1 MDIGLRVEYDGKKN
15 VVLAGEIIKEYP
27 IGGLMCE
34 YARLRPTE
42 LKEVI
47 LRNPFWN
54 EESLSEK
61 GGDALYTFYNDM
73 VEKFDVVIA
82 GIVIADFSSF
92 LRDYLQAERKDLIEL
107 IDRLNCDKDEDSI
120 KQFILKDTGFQEFG
134 ISTVGQAFLSAYC
147 SYALSYVL
155 FKHTFEQF
163 VLGNEIDD
171 EQIDKILSLYS
182 ENVEQQEFDFSIML
196 YEGKFHSVYSI
207 NSSLSLIVFE
217 MAHAID
223 TEAKIV
229 KCRNC
234 NNYFVPVGRADSV
247 YCGYPSPQDVNKDC
261 RDIGAQATRAKKMKN
276 DVVTQEYRRLYMRL
290 TMGIK
295 RHPEDLKLQM
305 ALADLTK
312 GMKKLRKQRAEGTV
326 SSDDIL
332 EWIHSMDSALQA

>member
-47 LRNPFWN
+47 LRNPLWN
-54 EESLSEK
+54 EKSLSKK
-61 GGDALYTFYNDM
+61 GGDALYAFYNDM

-107 IDRLNCDKDEDSI
+107 IGRLNCDKDKDSI

-134 ISTVGQAFLSAYC
+134 ISTIGQAFLSAYC

-155 FKHTFEQF
+155 FKHIFEQF
-163 VLGNEIDD
+163 VLGNEINA
-171 EQIDKILSLYS
+171 EQIDRILSLYS

-207 NSSLSLIVFE
+207 NSSLSLIIFE

-234 NNYFVPVGRADSV
+234 NNYFVPVGRADSM

-261 RDIGAQATRAKKMKN
+261 RDIGAQATRTRKMKN

-295 RHPEDLKLQM
+295 RHPEDLKLKK
-305 ALADLTK
+305 ALEDLTK
-312 GMKKLRKQRAEGTV
+312 EMKTLRKQHAEGTV

-332 EWIHSMDSALQA
+332 EWIHSMDSVL

>member
-47 LRNPFWN
+47 LSNPFWS
-54 EESLSEK
+54 EENLSEK
-61 GGDALYTFYNDM
+61 GGEALFAFYNDM

-82 GIVIADFSSF
+82 GIVIADFSAF
-92 LRDYLQAERKDLIEL
+92 MRDYLQAERKDLIEL
-107 IDRLNCDKDEDSI
+107 IGRLNCGKDEDSI

-171 EQIDKILSLYS
+171 EQIDKILSLYNS
-182 ENVEQQEFDFSIML
+182 ENMEQQEFDFSIML

-207 NSSLSLIVFE
+207 NSSLSLIIFE

-261 RDIGAQATRAKKMKN
+261 RDIGAQVTRAKKMKN

-295 RHPEDLKLQM
+295 RHPEESKMKESLENLKH
-305 ALADLTK
+305 
-312 GMKKLRKQRAEGTV
+312 GMKKLRKQRAEGIV

-332 EWIHSMDSALQA
+332 EWIHNIDSAL

>member
-47 LRNPFWN
+47 LSNPFWN
-54 EESLSEK
+54 EESLSDK
-61 GGDALYTFYNDM
+61 GGDALYIFYNDM
-73 VEKFDVVIA
+73 IEKFGIVIA

-107 IDRLNCDKDEDSI
+107 IGRLNCDKDEDSI

-134 ISTVGQAFLSAYC
+134 ISTIGQAFLSAYC

-163 VLGNEIDD
+163 VLGNKINA
-171 EQIDKILSLYS
+171 EQIEIILSLYS
-182 ENVEQQEFDFSIML
+182 ENVDQQEFDFSIML

-207 NSSLSLIVFE
+207 NSSLSLIIFE

-234 NNYFVPVGRADSV
+234 NNCFVPVGRADSV
-247 YCGYPSPQDVNKDC
+247 YCGYPSPQDVNKKC
-261 RDIGAQATRAKKMKN
+261 RDIGAQAIRAKKMKN
-276 DVVTQEYRRLYMRL
+276 DVVTLEYRRLYMRL

-295 RHPEDLKLQM
+295 RHPNDLKMKRTLEE
-305 ALADLTK
+305 LTQE
-312 GMKKLRKQRAEGTV
+312 MKKLRKKREEGVV

-332 EWIHSMDSALQA
+332 EWIHNIDSTL

>member
-61 GGDALYTFYNDM
+61 GGDALYVFYNDM
-73 VEKFDVVIA
+73 VEKFGVVIA

-107 IDRLNCDKDEDSI
+107 IGSLNCDKDEDSI

-163 VLGNEIDD
+163 VLGKEIDD
-171 EQIDKILSLYS
+171 EQIDEILSLYS

-207 NSSLSLIVFE
+207 NSSLSLIIFE

-312 GMKKLRKQRAEGTV
+312 GMKKLRKQREEGTV

-332 EWIHSMDSALQA
+332 EWIHSMDSAL